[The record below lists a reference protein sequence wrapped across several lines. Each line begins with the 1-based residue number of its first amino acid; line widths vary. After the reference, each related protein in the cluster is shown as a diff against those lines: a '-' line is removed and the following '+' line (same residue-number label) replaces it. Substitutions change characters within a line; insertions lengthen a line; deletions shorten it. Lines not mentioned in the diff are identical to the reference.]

1 MDRDTDRFLSAFSS
15 IEQHLR
21 ELLDATEHHPF
32 SELVNQAGHRHAL
45 VRRLSGDL
53 RSLAELRNFL
63 VHRYQQRE
71 PLAVPSDV
79 SLAKIERI
87 RDSLLKP
94 ATLHSLF
101 HKVVHCCRPADPI
114 GTAAETMHEHNISL
128 LPVYEGKS
136 FVGLLT
142 AETLTRWL
150 AARLATGVGLVE
162 EEPVAE
168 ILTFQENEQ
177 PQEFANHRSTVTDAF
192 NWLEKHY
199 HRGRPLCAILLTP
212 SGSRKELPTGIV
224 TAGDFPVMLEA
235 VGL

>member
-1 MDRDTDRFLSAFSS
+1 MDRETDRFLSAFSA

-21 ELLDATEHHPF
+21 ELIDAAEHHPF
-32 SELVNQAGHRHAL
+32 SELVHEAGHSHGL

-53 RSLAELRNFL
+53 RKLAELRNFL
-63 VHRYQQRE
+63 VHRYEQRA

-79 SLAKIERI
+79 SLTKIEQI
-87 RDSLLKP
+87 RDALLKP

-101 HKVVHCCRPADPI
+101 HKVVHCCRPDESI
-114 GTAAETMHEHNISL
+114 GLAAETMHRNNVSL
-128 LPVYEGKS
+128 LPVYEGKA

-142 AETLTRWL
+142 AETLARWL

-168 ILTFQENEQ
+168 VLKFQDNDQ
-177 PQEFANHRSTVTDAF
+177 PQEFASHRSTVTDAF
-192 NWLEKHY
+192 NMLERHY

-212 SGSRKELPTGIV
+212 NGNRRELPTGIV

>member
-1 MDRDTDRFLSAFSS
+1 MDHDIDRFLSAFSS

-21 ELLDATEHHPF
+21 EVLDATEHHSF
-32 SELVNQAGHRHAL
+32 GELIHQAGHRHAL
-45 VRRLSGDL
+45 IGRLSGDL

-71 PLAVPSDV
+71 PLAVPSTT

-101 HKVVHCCRPADPI
+101 HKVVHCCRPAEPI
-114 GTAAETMHEHNISL
+114 GAAAKKMYDHNVSL

-142 AETLTRWL
+142 AETLARWL
-150 AARLATGVGLVE
+150 AARLSTGVGLIE

-168 ILTFQENEQ
+168 ILQFQENEQ
-177 PQEFANHRSTVTDAF
+177 PQEFADHRSTVTDAF

-212 SGSRKELPTGIV
+212 RGSRKELPTGIV
-224 TAGDFPVMLEA
+224 TAGDFPVILEA